1 MKRSYVKPHFTKLD
15 VDASIGPDA
24 TKPAR
29 VTIQLVDLTAHTA
42 NCLIPGRD
50 A

>member
-1 MKRSYVKPHFTKLD
+1 MKRSYVKPHFTKLE
-15 VDASIGPDA
+15 VDLAIGPNA
-24 TKPAR
+24 TKPTE
-29 VTIQLVDLTAHTA
+29 VTIQLVDLTLHTV